1 MRSVVAFG
9 LCLILFTVFTGDNG
23 LPALLRARRDA
34 GTLALQISA
43 LRAENARLK
52 ARAEALRN
60 DASTIERVARETLGL
75 ARPDEIVVTRS
86 R

>member
-1 MRSVVAFG
+1 M
-9 LCLILFTVFTGDNG
+9 LFTAFTGDNG

-34 GTLALQISA
+34 GALTLQIAA

-52 ARAEALRN
+52 AKAEALRN
-60 DASTIERVARETLGL
+60 DAAAIEAEARETLGL

>member
-1 MRSVVAFG
+1 MKSVGAFG
-9 LCLILFTVFTGDNG
+9 LCLVLFTFTSDNG

-52 ARAEALRN
+52 ARAEALRT
-60 DASTIERVARETLGL
+60 DASTIEAVARETLGL
-75 ARPDEIVVTRS
+75 ARPDEIVVSRS